1 MLKKILWALA
11 PVIASRLLG
20 GRRRGSTNSRANKT
34 RWNKNYRR

>member
-20 GRRRGSTNSRANKT
+20 KRRRGSADVRANKT
-34 RWNKNYRR
+34 RWNRNYRR